1 MRVRQSVT
9 VTKPKHARTGE
20 VGTIEKLIGADA
32 QGQNPKKV
40 EVKFDTPDP
49 DGEIIEFAAADV
61 TLLPGTK

>member
-32 QGQNPKKV
+32 QGQNAKKV

-49 DGEIIEFAAADV
+49 DGEIIEFAVADV